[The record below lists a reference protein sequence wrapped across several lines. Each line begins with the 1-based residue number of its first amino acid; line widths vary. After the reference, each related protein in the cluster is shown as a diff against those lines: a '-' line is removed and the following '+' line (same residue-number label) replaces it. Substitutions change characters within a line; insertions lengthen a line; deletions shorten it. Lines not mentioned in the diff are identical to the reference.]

1 MRLNACRHTYRLR
14 AFTRASAPEEAAGRR
29 VAAVGL
35 AVLASGL
42 VGAAGLCRV
51 ADGHTLVIV
60 RAAVGPCRAA
70 AALVTRF
77 GEGWETLLPGF
88 LVLAVCLFRTW
99 RGEPVGARLVRL
111 GWVMG
116 FVVLSVGGSGLL
128 AWLLKNAVGRA
139 RPLTADTLVWLQ
151 HPFAFTARFASFP
164 SGHATTAGAT
174 AVVLALLF
182 PRRAGLIFT
191 VCGVVAASRVVVGM
205 HFPSDVAA
213 GFAFGAGVTLL
224 IAAEF
229 LRRGRVFQLCGG
241 RLWRQPVAVP
251 ATTAPLSSAPSA
263 VPG

>member
-1 MRLNACRHTYRLR
+1 MRLNASRHTYPLHAFSR
-14 AFTRASAPEEAAGRR
+14 ARPPEETASRR

-35 AVLASGL
+35 VILASGL
-42 VGAAGLCRV
+42 AGAIGLYLV
-51 ADGHTLVIV
+51 ADGHTLAIV
-60 RAAVGPCRAA
+60 HAAAGPCRAI

-88 LVLAVCLFRTW
+88 LVLAACLFRAW
-99 RGEPVGARLVRL
+99 RGDPIGARLARL

-128 AWLLKNAVGRA
+128 AWLLKNAIGRA

-182 PRRAGLIFT
+182 PRRAGLIFAG
-191 VCGVVAASRVVVGM
+191 CGVVAASRVVVGM

-213 GFAFGAGVTLL
+213 GFAFGACVTLL

-251 ATTAPLSSAPSA
+251 DVVATRPPAPVAA
-263 VPG
+263 RG